1 MALPAL
7 VAEGPKR
14 GLADTVETGN
24 EAAEGGVRAASRVT
38 LCRVTQAVAV
48 KRKAK
53 RAGTGQAAT

>member
-1 MALPAL
+1 MTLPTL

-14 GLADTVETGN
+14 RLADTVETGN
-24 EAAEGGVRAASRVT
+24 EAAEGGMRATTGVALRRVA
-38 LCRVTQAVAV
+38 QAVAV